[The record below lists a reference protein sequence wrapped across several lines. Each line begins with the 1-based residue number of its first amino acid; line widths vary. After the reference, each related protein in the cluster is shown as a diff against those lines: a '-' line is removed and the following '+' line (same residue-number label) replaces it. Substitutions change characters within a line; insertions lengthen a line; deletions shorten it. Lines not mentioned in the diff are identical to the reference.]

1 MHASVFNWGA
11 ILPIR
16 NFLSLSFLLSV
27 AATASA
33 QSCTGVDCLVI
44 SQVYGGGGNTS
55 AIYKN
60 DFIEIF
66 NRGSA
71 PVALSGISV
80 QYAGATGTSWQA
92 TPLSS
97 VTLSAGQ
104 FYLIQESAGTGGST
118 NLPTPDAVGTIAMS
132 STAGKIALVN
142 STSAISGVC
151 PTTMIDIMGYGN
163 NTALST
169 SCVPTAPAIT
179 NTTSDS
185 RTSLCSGGTLP
196 TSGFTAGTVTPRNT
210 SIAAVSCAAPS
221 GITFTPSTLPVG
233 STGTFYS
240 QTFTATGG
248 NGTYTYSFSGT
259 LPPGLT
265 LFPAGVLSGT
275 PTITAGPPFAFSITV
290 SDGAV
295 SGTQAYNLTINSG
308 GPFTCTVNNT
318 IAQIQGSGTASPLA
332 SATITTSGTVTAL
345 RSNGFYLQMPSP
357 GDGDPSTSDG
367 IFVFT
372 SSAPTASAAIGN
384 SVCVSGIV
392 QEFTPDVGFSTITE
406 ITSPIVTQLSAGNA
420 LPSPIALTSSDFN
433 PEGGLVQR
441 EKYEG
446 MRVSV
451 ASITVVAPTQGTV
464 DEPNA
469 TAASNGVFFGV
480 IPGTPRPFREPG
492 IGAYDVLPPGAPATI
507 PQWDD
512 NPELLRVSTA
522 QLIGG
527 TALDVTTGATVSN
540 LVGVIDYKF
549 GQYTLLT
556 DPSASPAITASGNVS
571 FTAVPASLSNDLTL
585 GSFNLQH
592 FYDTVDDPSVSDV
605 VLTATAFNNR
615 LAKASLAIRNVIRMP
630 DVLALQE
637 VENLSTVQALAT
649 RIDSDATSAGQT
661 PPAYSAFLQPGND
674 IGGINNG
681 FLVKSS
687 KINVVS
693 VIQYGKTA
701 TYTDPTTGNQATLN
715 DRPPLVLHA
724 TAQAPGSNRTFAF
737 TVIGNHLRSLIGV
750 NDNTPSGSATTGTRV
765 RAKREAGAE
774 FLANLVQ
781 TFQAAGENVFVVGD
795 LNAYQLNDGYVD
807 VLGVIRGNPAPAS
820 EDVIAGAAGLVSPI
834 LTDGVD
840 LIASDQKYSDTFDGT
855 AQVLDHFMF
864 TSSVAS
870 SIRQVAYGRLNA
882 DFPEAY
888 RTDSTRPERVS
899 DHDPVIA
906 YVTLP
911 PYVSPTDVTSQTVT
925 VGSRLSYN
933 RVTQIY
939 GGTLTVTNKSAQT
952 LTGPVQILFTNLTP
966 GVSLQNASGAS
977 GGSPYRTLPGGS
989 LSPNASSTV
998 TVQFKNTGTA
1008 CISYTT
1014 TIYSG
1019 GF

>member
-1 MHASVFNWGA
+1 MHPLSTRIV
-11 ILPIR
+11 
-16 NFLSLSFLLSV
+16 LSLFLLLSI
-27 AATASA
+27 AATAFA
-33 QSCTGVDCLVI
+33 QSCTGADCLVI

-71 PVALSGISV
+71 SVALSGLSV
-80 QYAGATGTSWQA
+80 QYADATGTSWQT
-92 TPLSS
+92 TPLTS
-97 VTLSAGQ
+97 VTLLAGQ
-104 FYLIQESAGTGGST
+104 FYLIQESAGTGGT
-118 NLPTPDAVGTIAMS
+118 ADLPIPDAIGTIALS
-132 STAGKIALVN
+132 SVAGKVALVK
-142 STSAISGVC
+142 STSVIAGAC
-151 PTTMIDIMGYGN
+151 PTTVIDIMGYGN
-163 NTALST
+163 NTALTT
-169 SCVPTAPAIT
+169 SCVPTAPALT

-185 RTSLCSGGTLP
+185 RTSLCAGGTLP
-196 TSGFTAGTVTPRNT
+196 TSGFKAGAVNPRNSST
-210 SIAAVSCAAPS
+210 ALTSCAAPS
-221 GITFTPSTLPVG
+221 GIVLTPTTLPAG
-233 STGTFYS
+233 ILGTFYS
-240 QTFTATGG
+240 QTFTASGG

-265 LFPAGVLSGT
+265 LSTAGVLSGT
-275 PTITAGPPFAFSITV
+275 PTTAAGSPFAFLVTA
-290 SDGAV
+290 SDGTLP
-295 SGTQAYNLTINSG
+295 GTQAYSLAVNSG
-308 GPFTCTVNNT
+308 GPFTCAVTNT

-357 GDGDPSTSDG
+357 GDSDPSTSDG

-372 SSAPTASAAIGN
+372 SSAPANSAAIGN
-384 SVCVSGIV
+384 SVCVSGTV

-406 ITSPIVTQLSAGNA
+406 ITGPTVIQLSVGNA
-420 LPSPIALTSSDFN
+420 LPSPVVLTSDDFN
-433 PEGGLVQR
+433 PAGGLFQR

-451 ASITVVAPTQGTV
+451 AAITVVAPTQGTV
-464 DEPNA
+464 NEPNA
-469 TAASNGVFFGV
+469 TAGSNGVFFGV

-492 IGAYDVLPPGAPATI
+492 VDVYDVLPPGAPATI
-507 PQWDD
+507 PRWDD

-522 QLIGG
+522 QLTGG
-527 TALDVTTGATVSN
+527 TALDVTTGAIVSN

-556 DPSASPAITASGNVS
+556 DPNASPAITASGNMS
-571 FTAVPASLSNDLTL
+571 FTAVPFSLASDLTL

-592 FYDTVDDPSVSDV
+592 FYDTTDDPTVSDI
-605 VLTATAFNNR
+605 VLTATAFSNR
-615 LAKASLAIRNVIRMP
+615 LAKASLAIRNVICMP
-630 DVLALQE
+630 DVLALEE
-637 VENLSTVQALAT
+637 VENLSTVQALAQ
-649 RIDSDATSAGQT
+649 RIDSDAIVAGQT

-674 IGGINNG
+674 QGGINNG

-724 TAQAPGSNRTFAF
+724 TAQAPGSNQTFAF
-737 TVIGNHLRSLIGV
+737 TVIANHLRSLIGV
-750 NDNTPSGSATTGTRV
+750 NDNTPAGNATTGARV

-774 FLANLVQ
+774 FLANLAQ
-781 TFQAAGENVFVVGD
+781 TFQSAGEKVFVVGD
-795 LNAYQLNDGYVD
+795 LNAYQFNDGYVD
-807 VLGVIRGNPAPAS
+807 VLGVIRGNPAPPN
-820 EDVIAGAAGLVSPI
+820 EDVIAGATGLVSPI

-840 LIASDQKYSDTFDGT
+840 LVASDQKYSDTFNGT
-855 AQVLDHFMF
+855 AQVLDHVLF
-864 TSSVAS
+864 TSNVAS
-870 SIRQVAYGRLNA
+870 SVRQVAYGRLNA

-888 RTDSTRPERVS
+888 RTDFTRPERVS

-911 PYVSPTDVTSQTVT
+911 PYLPSTDVTAQIVT
-925 VGSRLSYN
+925 VGSSLTYN

-939 GGTLTVTNKSAQT
+939 SGTLTVTNTSAQT
-952 LTGPVQILFTNLTP
+952 VTGAVQILFTNLTP
-966 GVSLQNASGAS
+966 GVTLQNASGAS
-977 GGSPYRTLPGGS
+977 GGSPYRTLPGER
-989 LSPNASSTV
+989 LLPNASVTV
-998 TVQFKNTGTA
+998 MVQFKNTSNARIG
-1008 CISYTT
+1008 YTT
-1014 TIYSG
+1014 TIHSG